1 MKIQKRIFVKVI
13 FLFLILM
20 LMPINISS
28 YATQEEILQSQSET
42 LNIKEF
48 VSNANKY
55 TKDVFEG
62 VDAGTLLNEA
72 ISGKIDNKTI
82 FTKILSLFGE
92 EVKDT
97 LKIIRKHHCYYSNT
111 WYF

>member
-1 MKIQKRIFVKVI
+1 MEKQKI
-13 FLFLILM
+13 LFLILIIV
-20 LMPINISS
+20 LLILPISS

-48 VSNANKY
+48 VTNANKY
-55 TKDVFEG
+55 TQDVFEG
-62 VDAGTLLNEA
+62 LDAGTLLNEA

-82 FTKILSLFGE
+82 FTKILALFGK

-97 LKIIRKHHCYYSNT
+97 LTIIRKYNCYHSNT
-111 WYF
+111 

>member
-1 MKIQKRIFVKVI
+1 MKKQKII
-13 FLFLILM
+13 FLILFIV
-20 LMPINISS
+20 LLITPSAS

-48 VSNANKY
+48 INKANKY
-55 TKDVFEG
+55 TQDVFEG
-62 VDAGTLLNEA
+62 LDASTLLNDA

-92 EVKDT
+92 EIKDT
-97 LKIIRKHHCYYSNT
+97 LKTIRKHYCYYSNT
-111 WYF
+111 